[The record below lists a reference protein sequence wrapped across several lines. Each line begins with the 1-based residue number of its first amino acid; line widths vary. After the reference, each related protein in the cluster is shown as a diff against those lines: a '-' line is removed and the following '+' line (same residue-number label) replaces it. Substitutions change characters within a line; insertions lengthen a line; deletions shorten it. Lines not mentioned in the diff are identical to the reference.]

1 MVRDTTALASRF
13 GITIFLNVLFGII
26 FLNAGGRD
34 DSDDANFNAHFGAIT
49 MVLIDS
55 MFGPAQSVMLAFPY
69 ERPMFLRE
77 YATGTCTFICRTV
90 FTTYDVSNRALCY
103 TSLMMDEGND
113 DVKDVVS
120 TT

>member
-55 MFGPAQSVMLAFPY
+55 KVCV
-69 ERPMFLRE
+69 EVRVIR
-77 YATGTCTFICRTV
+77 II
-90 FTTYDVSNRALCY
+90 
-103 TSLMMDEGND
+103 
-113 DVKDVVS
+113 S
-120 TT
+120 TTSIQENDTE